1 MHARGR
7 GAAPGGRGDRS
18 PEARFRIIWAGQA
31 VSQIGNYLAYAGIP
45 LFVASLVAEG
55 SFELGV
61 TSALESAPTLLF
73 GLFAGV
79 LIDRFRVRRLLILS
93 DLARAAAFGWLAL
106 IASSDP
112 GPGDG
117 SAVLAAMVVAL
128 AYGTF
133 STLFD
138 GGLAASLPSLLP
150 ASELS
155 TANGR
160 LAATQNVAFAV
171 GPALAGV
178 LISVTETYT
187 LVFALDAATFLASAV
202 SLLLAGPL
210 DTPRLGGVSVRTEIA
225 DGLRFVWRERRLR
238 VSTLAVAGS
247 NFSAGFIEATF
258 VLVFAELI
266 GAEEAWQTGLLY
278 GVLGSGAVA
287 GAAVAPSLTRRFG
300 LGRVLTA
307 GMLLFGAGYFAF
319 TVIPFGVLGATVLFI
334 SFAGLQLLNVPVI
347 TLRQTYT
354 PPHLLGR
361 VMTATRSL
369 GWATLPLGS
378 LVLTAV
384 ADATGSFASVAR
396 LAPLLIFAIG
406 LSLVPTVI
414 WRDTAGVPRLA
425 TEET

>member
-1 MHARGR
+1 MHARGS
-7 GAAPGGRGDRS
+7 GAASGGRLGS
-18 PEARFRIIWAGQA
+18 PASRFRIIWAGQA
-31 VSQIGNYLAYAGIP
+31 VSQLGNYLAYAGIP

-93 DLARAAAFGWLAL
+93 DLARAVAFGWLAVV
-106 IASSDP
+106 ASADP
-112 GPGDG
+112 GAGNRP
-117 SAVLAAMVVAL
+117 AVLAAMLVAL

-138 GGLAASLPSLLP
+138 GGLFASLPSLLP
-150 ASELS
+150 TSELS
-155 TANGR
+155 RANGR

-178 LISVTETYT
+178 LISATGTYT
-187 LVFALDAATFLASAV
+187 LVFALDAVTFLVSAV
-202 SLLLAGPL
+202 SILLAGPL
-210 DTPRLGGVSVRTEIA
+210 DTPRLGGLRVRTEIA
-225 DGLRFVWRERRLR
+225 DGLRFVWREPRLR

-247 NFSAGFIEATF
+247 NFAAGFIEATF
-258 VLVFAELI
+258 VLVFADLI
-266 GAEEAWQTGLLY
+266 GATAEWQQGLLF

-287 GAAVAPSLTRRFG
+287 GAAIAPSLTRRFG

-307 GMLLFGAGYFAF
+307 GMLLFGTGYFLF
-319 TVIPFGVLGATVLFI
+319 TVIPFGVLGAAVLFS
-334 SFAGLQLLNVPVI
+334 SFSGLQLLNVPVI
-347 TLRQTYT
+347 TLRQTYA
-354 PPHLLGR
+354 PPELLGR

-384 ADATGSFASVAR
+384 ADATGSFAGIAR
-396 LAPLLIFAIG
+396 LAPLLIVGIG
-406 LSLVPTVI
+406 LSLFPTVI
-414 WRDTAGVPRLA
+414 WRDTVGVPRIA